1 MLHLSIVTALWAFSF
16 SLIGVYLAGQVDS
29 WFAAMSRVLIATLIF
44 LPFIKVR
51 QVPLQTAL
59 CLMLIG
65 AIQIGAMYGFYYH
78 SFLYLSVPEVLLFT
92 VMTPVYI
99 ALINDLMDK
108 RFQAHHILVAL
119 IATLG
124 AITIR
129 YEQINE
135 HFWTGLCLVQGA
147 NLCFALGQVLYKRLI
162 QHSSISQHSCF
173 GFFFIGALIITGAGF
188 LLFGDSNKLPTNQLQ
203 WGILLYLGLVAS
215 GLGYFL
221 WNKGATLVSVGALA
235 AMNNVL
241 VPAGILVNLVIW
253 GKDTNLTKL
262 AIGSVIIF
270 LALYLDRYFEA
281 KHSTSQA
288 PKNN

>member
-44 LPFIKVR
+44 LPFIKIS

-59 CLMLIG
+59 RLMLIG

-78 SFLYLSVPEVLLFT
+78 SFLFLSVPEVLLFT

-99 ALINDLMDK
+99 TLINDCMDK
-108 RFQAHHILVAL
+108 RFQVHHMLVAL

-135 HFWTGLCLVQGA
+135 DFWVGLCLVQGA
-147 NLCFALGQVLYKRLI
+147 NLCFALGQVLYKRLL
-162 QHSSISQHSCF
+162 QNASVSQHCSF
-173 GFFFIGALIITGAGF
+173 GFFFIGALIVTGAGF
-188 LLFGDSNKLPTNQLQ
+188 MLFGDSTKLPTNQLQ

-221 WNKGATLVSVGALA
+221 WNKGATLVSVGTLA

-253 GKDTNLTKL
+253 NRETSLEKL
-262 AIGSVIIF
+262 AIGSAIIF
-270 LALYLDRYFEA
+270 FALYLDRYFEA
-281 KHSTSQA
+281 KYSKTQTF
-288 PKNN
+288 KNE